1 MDTDNNVTRS
11 REEEG
16 FVMSKNNSTATIG
29 QRVGQAI
36 GLPSTKYGLAA
47 GITYAV
53 MTSPVAAWAEET
65 QAGSTFNSIRDTIST
80 GLQAVG
86 AAMVVFGAVTIGMNV
101 SGAAQG
107 NGGAISSG
115 IATMVG
121 GAVIA
126 IAATLF
132 KTSVNLAI

>member
-1 MDTDNNVTRS
+1 MN
-11 REEEG
+11 E
-16 FVMSKNNSTATIG
+16 KNNTLTAPDRLRG
-29 QRVGQAI
+29 LA

-47 GITYAV
+47 AATYAI
-53 MTSPVAAWAEET
+53 MSSPVVALAEESN
-65 QAGSTFNSIRDTIST
+65 QASDAFNQIKNTISS
-80 GLQAVG
+80 GLTAIG

-126 IAATLF
+126 AASILF
-132 KTSVNLAI
+132 KSISI

>member
-1 MDTDNNVTRS
+1 MNTDNNVTRS
-11 REEEG
+11 REQKG
-16 FVMSKNNSTATIG
+16 FFMSENSNTATFG
-29 QRVGQAI
+29 QRV

-47 GITYAV
+47 GVTYAV
-53 MTSPVAAWAEET
+53 MTSPVVAWAAET
-65 QAGSTFNSIRDTIST
+65 QAASTFESIKNVIST

-126 IAATLF
+126 VAATFF
-132 KTSVNLAI
+132 KDIVLGV

>member
-1 MDTDNNVTRS
+1 MKRNTNTVTVSQR
-11 REEEG
+11 
-16 FVMSKNNSTATIG
+16 IG
-29 QRVGQAI
+29 QAF

-47 GITYAV
+47 GITYAI
-53 MTSPVAAWAEET
+53 MTSPVAAWADET
-65 QAGSTFNSIRDTIST
+65 KAQSTFNSIRDTIST

-126 IAATLF
+126 MAATLF
-132 KTSVNLAI
+132 KSQVSLAI

>member
-1 MDTDNNVTRS
+1 MN
-11 REEEG
+11 E
-16 FVMSKNNSTATIG
+16 NSNTAALG
-29 QRVGQAI
+29 QRVGQAV

-47 GITYAV
+47 GVTYAV
-53 MTSPVAAWAEET
+53 MTSPVVAWADGT
-65 QAGSTFNSIRDTIST
+65 QAASTFDSIKNVIST

-126 IAATLF
+126 VAATFF
-132 KTSVNLAI
+132 KDIVLGV

>member
-1 MDTDNNVTRS
+1 MKQNANTS
-11 REEEG
+11 L
-16 FVMSKNNSTATIG
+16 G
-29 QRVGQAI
+29 QRAGALAA
-36 GLPSTKYGLAA
+36 LPSTKYGLGAA
-47 GITYAV
+47 IAYAV
-53 MTSPVAAWAEET
+53 MTSPVAAWAEQT
-65 QAGSTFNSIRDTIST
+65 QAASTFNSIRDTIST

-126 IAATLF
+126 FAATLF
-132 KTSVNLAI
+132 KTQVSLSI

>member
-1 MDTDNNVTRS
+1 MSDNSN
-11 REEEG
+11 
-16 FVMSKNNSTATIG
+16 TAAIG
-29 QRVGQAI
+29 QRIGQAI

-47 GITYAV
+47 GITYAI
-53 MTSPVAAWAEET
+53 MASPVAAMAADTT
-65 QAGSTFNSIRDTIST
+65 QAASTFDSIKNVIST

-126 IAATLF
+126 VAATFF
-132 KTSVNLAI
+132 KDIVLGV